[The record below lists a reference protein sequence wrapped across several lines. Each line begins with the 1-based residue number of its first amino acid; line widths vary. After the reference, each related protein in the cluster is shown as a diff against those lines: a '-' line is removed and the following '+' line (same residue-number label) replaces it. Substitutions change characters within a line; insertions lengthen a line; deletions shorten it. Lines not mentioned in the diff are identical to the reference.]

1 MILRRVRVVPRQQP
15 RAGDVGMN
23 SEVSGRQ
30 GFHCGEVVPGEGLG
44 WASGGGPAR
53 PADHLDFQSTP
64 PPQYVDGIPHRF
76 RRGGELKP

>member
-15 RAGDVGMN
+15 RAGDVGVN

-30 GFHCGEVVPGEGLG
+30 GFHCGEVVPGEWLG

-53 PADHLDFQSTP
+53 PADHLDFHHLRNTLMG
-64 PPQYVDGIPHRF
+64 YHTDFVVV
-76 RRGGELKP
+76 EN